1 MALTKKHDFTVV
13 VIGTG
18 FGATMTALPLAQ
30 KFTDRNK
37 DNPQQPIE
45 TVLML
50 ERGTWWTTPISTV
63 QDKEIET
70 AEFLIKREQPVQ
82 YWSSQNYFRGFLD
95 IFSRCYRRTKDEN
108 IFTKLFK
115 SFRNEDGLYDF
126 TIMGT
131 RGFLGLLGR
140 KTDGVTVLRASGVGG
155 GSLVYSNITIQPPDF
170 VLTDERWP
178 TSWTKDER
186 DGYYNLARHA
196 ISFGVVSALKARDAH
211 QIPFLGAKMPSD
223 AVNAGLSNIV
233 ARTARLKPHWDVVA
247 DPNNSTN
254 PRGIKRYHQNPPA
267 PVPPDPTQPVPDRAN
282 ALWLDRA
289 RVFQTASKELTTDY
303 GAVDLAINDLTPEDS
318 MLGVDPS
325 GAPNDNLPHDFP
337 LEKSVNY
344 CERQGR
350 CNVGCLPGA
359 RHTLNKQLMA
369 AALGKF
375 DKTPP
380 TYKNL
385 EIRALCE
392 VDVVRA
398 LPEGGYEVQYL
409 KRHPDDPSSFDKM
422 TVSADMVIVSAGCL
436 GTNEIMLRSKERGT
450 LPNLSDNVGVGF
462 STNGDYLAFLE
473 KTRERASV
481 VRGPVTTSFAHFNT
495 DQAGTGP
502 ESARDNPDPALFHTI
517 EDQGI
522 PPALASIVGQ
532 GLPLIQ
538 RLVDKGAGG
547 GFLIRA
553 IFGYVKKRVPQLI
566 KEIWRNNRERAD
578 FFKSEEERVSNM
590 FAVICMGRDSAEGV
604 IRLGKRGETP
614 LRVSK
619 PGGAKFWEDPVYDAI
634 VKSLGRLA
642 KKLRPDGTTFEFSN
656 PFLTKTAEVVG
667 AQSVASAHPMGGC
680 RMAKSVADGVVD
692 ELGHVFDK
700 TKSGSNPFY
709 EGLYIADASIIPTAL
724 GVNPSLT
731 ISALSL
737 RIARGIIDKLPPV
750 STS

>member
-1 MALTKKHDFTVV
+1 MAETQKRDHTVV
-13 VIGTG
+13 IIGTG
-18 FGATMTALPLAQ
+18 FGGTMTAIPLAQ

-37 DNPQQPIE
+37 DKPPEQME

-50 ERGTWWTTPISTV
+50 ERGTWWTTPVSTV
-63 QDKEIET
+63 QDKEIQT
-70 AEFLIKREQPVQ
+70 AEFLKEQKKQPVQ

-95 IFSRCYRRTKDEN
+95 IFSRCWRRTRDEN

-115 SFRNEDGLYDF
+115 SLRNEDGLYDF

-131 RGFLGLLGR
+131 RGFLGLFGR
-140 KTDGVTVLRASGVGG
+140 KSDGVTVLRASGVGG
-155 GSLVYSNITIQPPDF
+155 GSLIYSNITIQPPDF
-170 VLTDERWP
+170 VLDDERWP

-196 ISFGVVSALKARDAH
+196 ISFSVISALKARGTH
-211 QIPFLGAKMPSD
+211 QIPFTGTKMPPD
-223 AVNAGLSNIV
+223 PVNAGLSNIV

-247 DPNNSTN
+247 DPNNAAN
-254 PRGIKRYHQNPPA
+254 PRGVKRYHANPPA
-267 PVPPDPTQPVPDRAN
+267 PNPPDPNAPSIPDRAN

-289 RVFQTASKELTTDY
+289 RVFHTAAKELTSDY

-318 MLGVDPS
+318 MLGVDPH
-325 GAPNDNLPHDFP
+325 GVPNDNLPHDYP

-369 AALGKF
+369 VALGKF
-375 DKTPP
+375 DKTPA
-380 TYKNL
+380 TFKNL
-385 EIRALCE
+385 NIEALCE
-392 VDVVRA
+392 VDVIRA
-398 LPEGGYEVQYL
+398 LPDGGYEVQYL
-409 KRHPDDPSSFDKM
+409 KRHHDDPSSFDQM
-422 TVSADMVIVSAGCL
+422 SVTADMVIVSAGCL

-450 LPNLSDNVGVGF
+450 LPGLSDKVGVGF

-473 KTRERASV
+473 KTGQRASL
-481 VRGPVTTSFAHFNT
+481 VRGPVTTSFAHFHT

-502 ESARDNPDPALFHTI
+502 ESARDNPNPALFHTV

-522 PPALASIVGQ
+522 PPALASIVGE

-553 IFGYVKKRVPQLI
+553 IFRFAKKRALQLI
-566 KEIWRNNRERAD
+566 GEIWRNNRERAD

-590 FAVICMGRDSAEGV
+590 FAVICMGRDSADGV
-604 IRLGKRGETP
+604 LRLGRRGETP
-614 LRVSK
+614 LRVTK
-619 PGGAKFWEDPVYDAI
+619 PGGTTFWDDPVIKAI
-634 VKSLGRLA
+634 IESLKRLA
-642 KKLRPDGTTFEFSN
+642 RQLRPDGTTFEFLN
-656 PFLTKTAEVVG
+656 PFLTETAKAAG
-667 AQSVASAHPMGGC
+667 AQSVASAHPLGGC
-680 RMAKSVADGVVD
+680 GMAKSVAGGVVD
-692 ELGHVFDK
+692 QFGHVFDK
-700 TKSGSNPFY
+700 TKTGSRPFY

-737 RIARGIIDKLPPV
+737 RVVDKIIEELPPKP
-750 STS
+750 

>member
-1 MALTKKHDFTVV
+1 MAQTQKRDHTVV
-13 VIGTG
+13 IIGTG
-18 FGATMTALPLAQ
+18 FGGTMTAIPLAQ
-30 KFTDRNK
+30 KFTERNK
-37 DNPQQPIE
+37 DKPPESIE

-50 ERGTWWTTPISTV
+50 ERGTWWTTPVSTV
-63 QDKEIET
+63 QDKEIQT
-70 AEFLIKREQPVQ
+70 ADFLKNNKQPVQ

-95 IFSRCYRRTKDEN
+95 IFSRCYRRTRDEN
-108 IFTKLFK
+108 IFTRLFK
-115 SFRNEDGLYDF
+115 SLRNEDGLYDF

-131 RGFLGLLGR
+131 RGFLGLFG
-140 KTDGVTVLRASGVGG
+140 KKSDGVTVLHASGVGG

-170 VLTDERWP
+170 VLDDDHWP
-178 TSWTKDER
+178 TSWTKAER

-196 ISFGVVSALKARDAH
+196 ISFSVVSALKARASH
-211 QIPFLGAKMPSD
+211 QIPFSGTRMPPD
-223 AVNAGLSNIV
+223 PINAGLSNIV
-233 ARTARLKPHWDVVA
+233 ARTARIKPHWDVVA
-247 DPNNSTN
+247 DPNNTAN

-267 PVPPDPTQPVPDRAN
+267 PNPPDPNVAPVPDRSN

-289 RVFQTASKELTTDY
+289 RVFQMASKELTSDY

-318 MLGVDPS
+318 MLGVDS
-325 GAPNDNLPHDFP
+325 NGVPNDNLPHNYP

-369 AALGKF
+369 AALGKPDGTKRAF
-375 DKTPP
+375 D
-380 TYKNL
+380 NL
-385 EIRALCE
+385 IIRPLCE
-392 VDVVRA
+392 VDVIRA
-398 LPEGGYEVQYL
+398 LPEGGYEVQYIQ
-409 KRHPDDPSSFDKM
+409 RHYDDPSSFDKA
-422 TVSADMVIVSAGCL
+422 TVTADIVIVSAGCL
-436 GTNEIMLRSKERGT
+436 GTNEVMLRSKERGT
-450 LPNLSDNVGVGF
+450 LPNLSDKVGVGF

-473 KTRERASV
+473 KTKQRASV
-481 VRGPVTTSFAHFNT
+481 VRGPVTTSFAHFNS

-502 ESARDNPDPALFHTI
+502 ESARDNPNRGLFHTV

-522 PPALASIVGQ
+522 PPALASVVGE

-553 IFGYVKKRVPQLI
+553 ILRFVKKRVLQLI
-566 KEIWRNNRERAD
+566 GEIWRNNRERAD
-578 FFKSEEERVSNM
+578 FFKSEEERVSNI
-590 FAVICMGRDSAEGV
+590 FAVICMGRDSADGV
-604 IRLGKRGETP
+604 LRLGGSGETP

-619 PGGAKFWEDPVYDAI
+619 PGGKNFWDDPVIDAI
-634 VKSLGRLA
+634 IESLKRLA
-642 KKLRPDGTTFEFSN
+642 RQLRPDGSTFEFLN
-656 PFLTKTAEVVG
+656 PFLTETAKAAG

-692 ELGHVFDK
+692 QFGHVFDK
-700 TKSGSNPFY
+700 TKTGPQPFY
-709 EGLYIADASIIPTAL
+709 EGLFIADASIIPTAL

-737 RIARGIIDKLPPV
+737 RVVDKLIEELPPRP
-750 STS
+750 